1 MKLRCQILV
10 EYAKWTALSAVRAGS
25 PIKAREP
32 VYRLLDGVAFEEVL
46 NAERGA
52 VTAENFDAWHEREVV
67 ALCTRA
73 KPDLPAKWRETGPTG
88 GTSVAFPI
96 GWGAKLINVF
106 LKTRAY
112 VGEVDRAGVRD
123 VLHPP
128 LDGGLRRG
136 LMRHFEKRG
145 RPDIVKEVNFG
156 AISAIKDYDKYRR
169 VIASCRAA
177 ARGLECS
184 LIEVEQLAG
193 LGLRSG
199 ENPPGKLASKICH
212 WVG

>member
-1 MKLRCQILV
+1 M

-73 KPDLPAKWRETGPTG
+73 QSDLSAKWRETAQRAGRVPRL
-88 GTSVAFPI
+88 PI

-112 VGEVDRAGVRD
+112 IGEVDRAGVRD

-136 LMRHFEKRG
+136 LMRHFEERG

-156 AISAIKDYDKYRR
+156 AISASRTTTSTEGSSP
-169 VIASCRAA
+169 A
-177 ARGLECS
+177 
-184 LIEVEQLAG
+184 AG
-193 LGLRSG
+193 LR
-199 ENPPGKLASKICH
+199 LAAWSAH
-212 WVG
+212 